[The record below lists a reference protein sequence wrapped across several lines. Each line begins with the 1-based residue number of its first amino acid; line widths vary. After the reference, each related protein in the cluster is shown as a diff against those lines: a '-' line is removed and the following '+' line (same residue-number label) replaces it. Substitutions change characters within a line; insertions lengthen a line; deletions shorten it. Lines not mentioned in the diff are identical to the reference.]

1 MQMIKKLFT
10 VALIC
15 LLLWL
20 PAIAAAAPF
29 KIGFS
34 VTRPEDG
41 VVCSELTYND
51 TIIWKIQLLSD
62 GTKPVS
68 GGSSGQT
75 TIIVPDI
82 IHGLFTIKVNQQ

>member
-1 MQMIKKLFT
+1 MIKKFFT
-10 VALIC
+10 VFLAC
-15 LLLWL
+15 LLLGL
-20 PAIAAAAPF
+20 PATAAAAPF
-29 KIGFS
+29 KVGFS

-41 VVCSELTYND
+41 VVCSELIYND
-51 TIIWKIQLLSD
+51 RIVWRIQLLSD

-82 IHGLFTIKVNQQ
+82 VHGLFTIKVNQQ

>member
-1 MQMIKKLFT
+1 MIKKFFIVLL
-10 VALIC
+10 AC
-15 LLLWL
+15 LLFGL
-20 PAIAAAAPF
+20 PATAAAAPF

-51 TIIWKIQLLSD
+51 AIIWKIQLLSD

-68 GGSSGQT
+68 GGNSGQT
-75 TIIVPDI
+75 TIVVPDI
-82 IHGLFTIKVNQQ
+82 VHGLFTIKVNQQ